1 MSEPWLVEQPIPPYN
16 AGCTAS
22 SIATDNTSTLHYF
35 ATSTAPSLLPL
46 SPPAL
51 SVSANAFSAPPRTD
65 QNFTTTAA
73 DVTCYT
79 THVLPLGMAAWA
91 SRKMSDV
98 GCSSMPTS
106 SSSNP
111 SSSSSSAAVSHNHY
125 GILPQLLD
133 GDYSTLCNKNGR
145 IGIYTKEERVS
156 IISRFQ
162 DKRRNRVWKK
172 KIRYHC
178 RKNLADRRV
187 RIKVTY
193 PSYQA
198 LSFSL
203 SLSLSLSFFLT
214 LSHSLPSYTTTSPF
228 VFIMPYHILSSFPSA
243 GPFTIT
249 ESTLVFSVILN

>member
-1 MSEPWLVEQPIPPYN
+1 MSEPWLVEQPLPLPPSN
-16 AGCTAS
+16 GGCTAS
-22 SIATDNTSTLHYF
+22 SITTDDTSTLRHY
-35 ATSTAPSLLPL
+35 ATSTTSFLPL
-46 SPPAL
+46 SPPSL
-51 SVSANAFSAPPRTD
+51 SVSAHTFSAPPRTD
-65 QNFTTTAA
+65 QNFTAA

-91 SRKMSDV
+91 SRKMIDV
-98 GCSSMPTS
+98 ACSPVPTS

-111 SSSSSSAAVSHNHY
+111 SSSSSSASVSHNNY

-187 RIKVTY
+187 RIKVTHQLLHFINQTLF
-193 PSYQA
+193 SA
-198 LSFSL
+198 SFSLCVIVSLYLYL
-203 SLSLSLSFFLT
+203 SLSLPLYAT
-214 LSHSLPSYTTTSPF
+214 ISPF
-228 VFIMPYHILSSFPSA
+228 VSIMTYRILA
-243 GPFTIT
+243 AVPFAALFLIA
-249 ESTLVFSVILN
+249 